1 MSKKIIRYSALTIG
15 KHGGKTYWGTP
26 KESLSELKEH
36 LNRYINRPCDI
47 LIYAHYSSI
56 LSKCVEQHW
65 NVEPAWDEIV
75 DNEGNFVTFKK
86 IKNLFGE
93 EKNNA

>member
-15 KHGGKTYWGTP
+15 KHNGKTYWSIP

-47 LIYAHYSSI
+47 LIYALGSTV

-65 NVEPAWDEIV
+65 NVEPAWDEIG
-75 DNEGNFVTFKK
+75 EKQCL
-86 IKNLFGE
+86 NL
-93 EKNNA
+93 